1 VTSRAQ
7 NCAEG
12 AIGYAELR
20 SAGFKSA
27 ARLNGRTRLE
37 LDGKGSKA
45 IAQPVIKQPSI
56 PGDPTRGVFVGN
68 AFFFIPNSG

>member
-1 VTSRAQ
+1 
-7 NCAEG
+7 
-12 AIGYAELR
+12 
-20 SAGFKSA
+20 
-27 ARLNGRTRLE
+27 LE